1 MDKDDFNDINGRRA
15 VHSMHLD
22 EQYFRKIVS
31 GVKTIEMR
39 LYDERRRAI
48 RVGDVIRFDS
58 DVGSVQVVVR
68 ALHVFSDFAEL
79 YGKLDLT
86 KCGYSRE
93 ELASASPDD
102 MLVYYSLE
110 QQRKWG
116 VVGIEIELIK

>member
-48 RVGDVIRFDS
+48 RVGDC
-58 DVGSVQVVVR
+58 
-68 ALHVFSDFAEL
+68 
-79 YGKLDLT
+79 T
-86 KCGYSRE
+86 
-93 ELASASPDD
+93 ASS
-102 MLVYYSLE
+102 
-110 QQRKWG
+110 
-116 VVGIEIELIK
+116 I